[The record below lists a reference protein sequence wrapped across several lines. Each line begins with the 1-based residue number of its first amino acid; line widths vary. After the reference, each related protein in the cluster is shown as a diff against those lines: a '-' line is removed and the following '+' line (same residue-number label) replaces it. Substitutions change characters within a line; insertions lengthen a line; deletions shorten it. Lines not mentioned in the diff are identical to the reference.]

1 MLGDQ
6 KYQLKESLDV
16 LKNKI
21 GNLKI
26 ELREEM
32 LRADN
37 KTEVGARKEVT
48 GWITVL
54 PFFVIVFSELIIGLS
69 KLITVLLKPA
79 IVVLELVI
87 VFTNW

>member
-37 KTEVGARKEVT
+37 KTEVGARKEVA